1 MPRGHLSE
9 NDFQSVILK
18 VTNAFLAL
26 GLTIQKIHDIEI
38 QISFPTEELS
48 NILKT
53 VDDLDQN
60 VREKEKKIKEKD
72 NKLLERGKELLEI
85 GEQRQVLEQQLQ
97 QCVSIL
103 CSSPKTHTRSYRS
116 RF

>member
-1 MPRGHLSE
+1 MEDLRKLCNEDYVHMPRERLSE
-9 NDFQSVILK
+9 NDFRSVILK

-53 VDDLDQN
+53 VDDLDQTF
-60 VREKEKKIKEKD
+60 
-72 NKLLERGKELLEI
+72 ERRK
-85 GEQRQVLEQQLQ
+85 R
-97 QCVSIL
+97 
-103 CSSPKTHTRSYRS
+103 K
-116 RF
+116 

>member
-1 MPRGHLSE
+1 MEDLRKLCNEDYVHMPRERLSE

-26 GLTIQKIHDIEI
+26 GLTRQKIHDIEI

-53 VDDLDQN
+53 VDDLDQTF
-60 VREKEKKIKEKD
+60 
-72 NKLLERGKELLEI
+72 ERRK
-85 GEQRQVLEQQLQ
+85 R
-97 QCVSIL
+97 
-103 CSSPKTHTRSYRS
+103 K
-116 RF
+116 

>member
-1 MPRGHLSE
+1 MCIVFITQFPEVIYVWSNSWIQAIDAVWIENGGSWLE

-60 VREKEKKIKEKD
+60 VREKEKK
-72 NKLLERGKELLEI
+72 NERK
-85 GEQRQVLEQQLQ
+85 R
-97 QCVSIL
+97 
-103 CSSPKTHTRSYRS
+103 
-116 RF
+116 

>member
-1 MPRGHLSE
+1 MHFLLSVLPYRKSMTSK
-9 NDFQSVILK
+9 FK
-18 VTNAFLAL
+18 F
-26 GLTIQKIHDIEI
+26 
-38 QISFPTEELS
+38 SFPTEELS

-85 GEQRQVLEQQLQ
+85 KEQRQVLEQQLLTSVSPF
-97 QCVSIL
+97 CVL
-103 CSSPKTHTRSYRS
+103 PPKLTHEITGRDSEVSEITQELRALKS
-116 RF
+116 KCQ